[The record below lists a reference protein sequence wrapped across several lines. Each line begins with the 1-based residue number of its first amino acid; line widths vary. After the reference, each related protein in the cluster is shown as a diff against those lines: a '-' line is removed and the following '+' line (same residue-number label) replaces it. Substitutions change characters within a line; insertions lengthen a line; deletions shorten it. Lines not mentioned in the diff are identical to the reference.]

1 MKEPKPYKL
10 VRFWHKKFE
19 KGFNLIHNIFL
30 PMYIMLT
37 KPRIKPVKLTKRE
50 KALLSILIKEIKDV
64 LPNGKEKVEE
74 LLDSW
79 IKANNLPIDKVSTLT
94 QEEFYRWIRS

>member
-1 MKEPKPYKL
+1 MKESKPYKL
-10 VRFWHKKFE
+10 VRFWHK
-19 KGFNLIHNIFL
+19 LL
-30 PMYIMLT
+30 SMYIMLT
-37 KPRIKPVKLTKRE
+37 RPRIKTVKLTKRE

-79 IKANNLPIDKVSTLT
+79 IKANNLPVDKVSTLT
-94 QEEFYRWIRS
+94 QEEFYRWIKGEISRSRGSEG